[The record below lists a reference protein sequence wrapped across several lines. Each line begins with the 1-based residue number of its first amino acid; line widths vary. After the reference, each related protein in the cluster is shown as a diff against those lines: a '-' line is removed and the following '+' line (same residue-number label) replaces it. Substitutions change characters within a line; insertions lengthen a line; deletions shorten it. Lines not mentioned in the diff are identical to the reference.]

1 MASENG
7 YQPTFIGKNLKV
19 DLPVLGSE
27 KHHEPAP
34 VKGEE
39 KALLTY
45 PHFSVALSK
54 LRKLPLYAAVNI
66 DGKKFQEITRTDLFG
81 GSDRWSVDPRAG
93 EYQWG
98 NDLYSASGSE
108 FDKGHMVKR
117 EDPQWGENLDQ
128 ATEAARST
136 FYFSNCAPQ
145 VGDLNRKEWRS
156 LEDYILKKESSQN
169 KLKINVFTG
178 PVLSENDPV
187 FVTPVKGEQVPDT
200 DPVLESCLFYK
211 RRPDPQQG
219 RLSDGT
225 KKLLFKNNIVR
236 EKEEE
241 LEAVVVKPKLFDDY
255 DDAATYQ
262 VNINL
267 IEQLTGLTF
276 SHAKDPYKDSR
287 SVKMVLKQVELESF
301 GPNSID
307 FDLEGIV
314 LS

>member
-1 MASENG
+1 MN
-7 YQPTFIGKNLKV
+7 T
-19 DLPVLGSE
+19 
-27 KHHEPAP
+27 
-34 VKGEE
+34 
-39 KALLTY
+39 LLTY

-66 DGKKFQEITRTDLFG
+66 DGKKFQEINRTALFG
-81 GSDRWSVDPRAG
+81 GSDRWSVDPRAD

-117 EDPQWGENLDQ
+117 EDPQWGENLEQ

-187 FVTPVKGEQVPDT
+187 FVTPVKGEQVQIPT
-200 DPVLESCLFYK
+200 LFWKVVYFTNDDHTLN
-211 RRPDPQQG
+211 RVGFLMGQ
-219 RLSDGT
+219 

-241 LEAVVVKPKLFDDY
+241 LEGVVIRPKLFDDY
-255 DDAATYQ
+255 EDAATYQ

-276 SHAKDPYKDSR
+276 SQAKDPYKDSR

-301 GPNSID
+301 GPNAID

>member
-1 MASENG
+1 MASGNG

-19 DLPVLGSE
+19 DLPVLGS
-27 KHHEPAP
+27 KRHHEPAP
-34 VKGEE
+34 VKGEMNT
-39 KALLTY
+39 LLTY

-66 DGKKFQEITRTDLFG
+66 DGKKFQEINRTALFG
-81 GSDRWSVDPRAG
+81 GSDRWSVDPRAD

-117 EDPQWGENLDQ
+117 EDPQWGENLEQ

-187 FVTPVKGEQVPDT
+187 FVTLVKGEQVQIPT
-200 DPVLESCLFYK
+200 LFWKVVYFTNDDHTLN
-211 RRPDPQQG
+211 RVGFLMGQ
-219 RLSDGT
+219 

-241 LEAVVVKPKLFDDY
+241 LEGVVIRPKLFDDY
-255 DDAATYQ
+255 EDAATYQ

-276 SHAKDPYKDSR
+276 SQAKDPYKDSR

-301 GPNSID
+301 GPNAID